1 MFDEIARGLA
11 SAMVRGNY
19 RPGGLPSLEAR
30 GIVRGPC
37 DFIPLAAILLLSA
50 CARVP
55 TETATP
61 TLPSAPVQQP
71 RESGVL
77 IGLTGN
83 ELVSRFGN
91 PALQIRE
98 GNSFK
103 IQFRGRLCVLDAFL
117 YPSTG
122 AQYRVTHVEARS
134 LAGTDTNQSDC
145 IRTLEYP
152 G

>member
-1 MFDEIARGLA
+1 MRIHFALA
-11 SAMVRGNY
+11 LFA
-19 RPGGLPSLEAR
+19 
-30 GIVRGPC
+30 
-37 DFIPLAAILLLSA
+37 LSA

-61 TLPSAPVQQP
+61 TPPPAPAVQL

-83 ELVSRFGN
+83 ELVTRFGR
-91 PALQIRE
+91 PTLQIKE

-103 IQFRGRLCVLDAFL
+103 LQFRGQLCVLDAFL

-134 LAGTDTNQSDC
+134 RAGSDTNQADC
-145 IRTLEYP
+145 IRALEYP

>member
-1 MFDEIARGLA
+1 M
-11 SAMVRGNY
+11 
-19 RPGGLPSLEAR
+19 
-30 GIVRGPC
+30 
-37 DFIPLAAILLLSA
+37 
-50 CARVP
+50 
-55 TETATP
+55 
-61 TLPSAPVQQP
+61 
-71 RESGVL
+71 L

-83 ELVSRFGN
+83 ELVTRFGR
-91 PALQIRE
+91 PVLQIKE

-103 IQFRGRLCVLDAFL
+103 LQFRGQLCVLDAFL

-134 LAGTDTNQSDC
+134 RSGAATNQSDC

>member
-1 MFDEIARGLA
+1 MRFH
-11 SAMVRGNY
+11 
-19 RPGGLPSLEAR
+19 
-30 GIVRGPC
+30 
-37 DFIPLAAILLLSA
+37 PLAAILFLSA

-61 TLPSAPVQQP
+61 TPPPVQPP

-77 IGLTGN
+77 VGMTGN
-83 ELVSRFGN
+83 ELVTRFGS
-91 PALQIRE
+91 PVLQIRE

-134 LAGTDTNQSDC
+134 LLGSDTNQSDC

>member
-1 MFDEIARGLA
+1 MRILIVFALLA
-11 SAMVRGNY
+11 
-19 RPGGLPSLEAR
+19 
-30 GIVRGPC
+30 
-37 DFIPLAAILLLSA
+37 LSA

-61 TLPSAPVQQP
+61 APPPAPVQQP

-83 ELVSRFGN
+83 ELVTRFGR
-91 PALQIRE
+91 PVLQIKE

-103 IQFRGRLCVLDAFL
+103 LQFRGNLCVLDAFL

-122 AQYRVTHVEARS
+122 SQYRVTHVETRS
-134 LAGTDTNQSDC
+134 RAGIDTNQSDC

>member
-1 MFDEIARGLA
+1 MRRALILSVLA
-11 SAMVRGNY
+11 
-19 RPGGLPSLEAR
+19 
-30 GIVRGPC
+30 
-37 DFIPLAAILLLSA
+37 LSA
-50 CARVP
+50 CARTP

-61 TLPSAPVQQP
+61 ATVPPVAPVQQA

-77 IGLTGN
+77 IGKTAN
-83 ELVSRFGN
+83 DLVARFGR
-91 PALQIRE
+91 PVLQIKE

-103 IQFRGRLCVLDAFL
+103 LQFRGASCVLDAFL

-122 AQYRVTHVEARS
+122 AQYRVTHVEARTR
-134 LAGTDTNQSDC
+134 AGIDSNQGDC

>member
-1 MFDEIARGLA
+1 MRFL
-11 SAMVRGNY
+11 
-19 RPGGLPSLEAR
+19 LL
-30 GIVRGPC
+30 
-37 DFIPLAAILLLSA
+37 IPLFAMTA
-50 CARVP
+50 CARVA
-55 TETATP
+55 TEPATP
-61 TLPSAPVQQP
+61 APAPATPAQP

-103 IQFRGRLCVLDAFL
+103 IQFRGQLCVLDAFL

-122 AQYRVTHVEARS
+122 AQFRVTHVETRS
-134 LAGTDTNQSDC
+134 RAGTATNQADC
-145 IRTLEYP
+145 IRALEFP
-152 G
+152 S

>member
-1 MFDEIARGLA
+1 MRRLLIISLLA
-11 SAMVRGNY
+11 
-19 RPGGLPSLEAR
+19 
-30 GIVRGPC
+30 I
-37 DFIPLAAILLLSA
+37 SA

-61 TLPSAPVQQP
+61 TPPPAAPVQQP

-83 ELVSRFGN
+83 ELVTRFGS
-91 PALQIRE
+91 PALQVRE

-103 IQFRGRLCVLDAFL
+103 LQFRGRLCVLDAFL

-134 LAGTDTNQSDC
+134 RAGIDTNQADC

>member
-1 MFDEIARGLA
+1 MPTTFDEARLP
-11 SAMVRGNY
+11 RL
-19 RPGGLPSLEAR
+19 PGDAIRQPMR
-30 GIVRGPC
+30 
-37 DFIPLAAILLLSA
+37 ILLALGLLLLAA

-61 TLPSAPVQQP
+61 APPAAPPVPQQP

-77 IGLTGN
+77 IGLTGP
-83 ELVSRFGN
+83 ELAARFGR
-91 PALQIRE
+91 PILQIKE

-103 IQFRGRLCVLDAFL
+103 LQFRSGQCVLDAFL

-122 AQYRVTHVEARS
+122 GQYRVTHVETRT
-134 LAGTDTNQSDC
+134 LAGVDTNQGPC
-145 IRTLEYP
+145 ISTLQRA

>member
-1 MFDEIARGLA
+1 MRILIAIALMA
-11 SAMVRGNY
+11 
-19 RPGGLPSLEAR
+19 
-30 GIVRGPC
+30 
-37 DFIPLAAILLLSA
+37 LSA

-61 TLPSAPVQQP
+61 TPPPAPAPQQS
-71 RESGVL
+71 RESGIL

-83 ELVSRFGN
+83 ELVTRFGR
-91 PALQIRE
+91 PVLQIKE

-103 IQFRGRLCVLDAFL
+103 LQFRGELCVLDAFL

-134 LAGTDTNQSDC
+134 RAGTETNQSDC
-145 IRTLEYP
+145 IRALEYP

>member
-1 MFDEIARGLA
+1 MR
-11 SAMVRGNY
+11 R
-19 RPGGLPSLEAR
+19 
-30 GIVRGPC
+30 
-37 DFIPLAAILLLSA
+37 ILLTSVLALSA

-61 TLPSAPVQQP
+61 TPPPAPVVQQP

-83 ELVSRFGN
+83 ELVTRFGR
-91 PALQIRE
+91 PVLQIKE

-103 IQFRGRLCVLDAFL
+103 LQFRGQLCVLDAFL

-122 AQYRVTHVEARS
+122 AQYRVTHVETRS
-134 LAGTDTNQSDC
+134 KAGTDTNQGDC

>member
-1 MFDEIARGLA
+1 MRIIIALA
-11 SAMVRGNY
+11 
-19 RPGGLPSLEAR
+19 L
-30 GIVRGPC
+30 
-37 DFIPLAAILLLSA
+37 LALSA

-55 TETATP
+55 SETPAPTP
-61 TLPSAPVQQP
+61 PPPPVQQP

-83 ELVSRFGN
+83 ELVTRFGR
-91 PALQIRE
+91 PVLQIKE

-103 IQFRGRLCVLDAFL
+103 LQFRGNLCVLDAFL

-122 AQYRVTHVEARS
+122 AQYRVTHVETRS
-134 LAGTDTNQSDC
+134 RAGTATNQNDC

>member
-1 MFDEIARGLA
+1 MRFH
-11 SAMVRGNY
+11 
-19 RPGGLPSLEAR
+19 
-30 GIVRGPC
+30 
-37 DFIPLAAILLLSA
+37 PLAAILFLSA
-50 CARVP
+50 CARVA

-61 TLPSAPVQQP
+61 APPPAPSVQQP
-71 RESGVL
+71 REGGVL

-83 ELVSRFGN
+83 DLVSRFGR
-91 PALQIRE
+91 PVLQIRE

-122 AQYRVTHVEARS
+122 AQFRVTHVDARS
-134 LAGTDTNQSDC
+134 LAGSDTNQSDC

>member
-1 MFDEIARGLA
+1 MRRFFLVSVLA
-11 SAMVRGNY
+11 
-19 RPGGLPSLEAR
+19 
-30 GIVRGPC
+30 
-37 DFIPLAAILLLSA
+37 LSA

-61 TLPSAPVQQP
+61 TPPPAPPVQQP
-71 RESGVL
+71 RETGVL

-83 ELVSRFGN
+83 ELVTRFGR
-91 PALQIRE
+91 PALQIKE

-103 IQFRGRLCVLDAFL
+103 LQFRGQLCVLDAFL

-122 AQYRVTHVEARS
+122 SQYRVTHVEARS
-134 LAGTDTNQSDC
+134 RAGTDTNQADC

>member
-1 MFDEIARGLA
+1 MRILIALA
-11 SAMVRGNY
+11 
-19 RPGGLPSLEAR
+19 L
-30 GIVRGPC
+30 
-37 DFIPLAAILLLSA
+37 LALSA

-61 TLPSAPVQQP
+61 TPPPAPPVQQP

-83 ELVSRFGN
+83 ELVTRLGR
-91 PALQIRE
+91 PVLQIKE

-103 IQFRGRLCVLDAFL
+103 LQFRGQLCVLDAFL

-122 AQYRVTHVEARS
+122 AQYRVTHVETRS
-134 LAGTDTNQSDC
+134 RAGTATNQSDC

>member
-1 MFDEIARGLA
+1 MRFH
-11 SAMVRGNY
+11 
-19 RPGGLPSLEAR
+19 P
-30 GIVRGPC
+30 
-37 DFIPLAAILLLSA
+37 FAAILFLSA

-61 TLPSAPVQQP
+61 TPPPTSPVSPP

-77 IGLTGN
+77 IGQTGN
-83 ELVSRFGN
+83 ELVTRFGS

-134 LAGTDTNQSDC
+134 LAGSDTNQNDC

>member
-1 MFDEIARGLA
+1 MRILITLA
-11 SAMVRGNY
+11 
-19 RPGGLPSLEAR
+19 L
-30 GIVRGPC
+30 
-37 DFIPLAAILLLSA
+37 LALSA
-50 CARVP
+50 CARVA

-61 TLPSAPVQQP
+61 TPPPVPPVTQS

-83 ELVSRFGN
+83 ELVTRFGR
-91 PALQIRE
+91 PALQIKE

-103 IQFRGRLCVLDAFL
+103 LQFRGQLCVLDAFL
-117 YPSTG
+117 YPSAG

-134 LAGTDTNQSDC
+134 RAGSDTNQADC
-145 IRTLEYP
+145 IRALEYP

>member
-1 MFDEIARGLA
+1 MRRVLLLSVLA
-11 SAMVRGNY
+11 
-19 RPGGLPSLEAR
+19 
-30 GIVRGPC
+30 
-37 DFIPLAAILLLSA
+37 LSA

-55 TETATP
+55 TETAAPTP
-61 TLPSAPVQQP
+61 PPPPVQQP

-83 ELVSRFGN
+83 ELVTRFGR
-91 PALQIRE
+91 PVLQIKE

-103 IQFRGRLCVLDAFL
+103 LQFRGNLCVLDAFL

-122 AQYRVTHVEARS
+122 AQYRVTHVETRS
-134 LAGTDTNQSDC
+134 RAGNATNQNDC

>member
-1 MFDEIARGLA
+1 MRFL
-11 SAMVRGNY
+11 
-19 RPGGLPSLEAR
+19 LL
-30 GIVRGPC
+30 
-37 DFIPLAAILLLSA
+37 IPLFAMTA
-50 CARVP
+50 CARVA
-55 TETATP
+55 TEPATA
-61 TLPSAPVQQP
+61 PSVPVVPAQP

-91 PALQIRE
+91 PTLQIRE

-103 IQFRGRLCVLDAFL
+103 IQFRGQLCVLDAFL

-122 AQYRVTHVEARS
+122 AQFRVTHVETRS
-134 LAGTDTNQSDC
+134 RAGTATNQADC

>member
-1 MFDEIARGLA
+1 MRILIALA
-11 SAMVRGNY
+11 
-19 RPGGLPSLEAR
+19 L
-30 GIVRGPC
+30 
-37 DFIPLAAILLLSA
+37 LALSA

-61 TLPSAPVQQP
+61 TPPPAPPAQQP

-83 ELVSRFGN
+83 ELVTRFGR
-91 PALQIRE
+91 PVLQIKE

-103 IQFRGRLCVLDAFL
+103 LQFRGQLCVLDAFL

-134 LAGTDTNQSDC
+134 RAGTDTNQADC

>member
-1 MFDEIARGLA
+1 MRILIAVALLA
-11 SAMVRGNY
+11 
-19 RPGGLPSLEAR
+19 
-30 GIVRGPC
+30 
-37 DFIPLAAILLLSA
+37 LSA
-50 CARVP
+50 CARVA

-61 TLPSAPVQQP
+61 TPPPAPVPQP

-83 ELVSRFGN
+83 ELVTRFGR
-91 PALQIRE
+91 PALQIKE

-103 IQFRGRLCVLDAFL
+103 LQFRGQLCVLDAFL

-122 AQYRVTHVEARS
+122 AQYRVTHVETRS
-134 LAGTDTNQSDC
+134 RAGTDTNQSDC

>member
-1 MFDEIARGLA
+1 
-11 SAMVRGNY
+11 
-19 RPGGLPSLEAR
+19 
-30 GIVRGPC
+30 
-37 DFIPLAAILLLSA
+37 
-50 CARVP
+50 VP

-61 TLPSAPVQQP
+61 APTPPPAQQP

-83 ELVSRFGN
+83 ELVTRFGR
-91 PALQIRE
+91 PVLQIKE

-103 IQFRGRLCVLDAFL
+103 LQFRGALCVLDAFL

-134 LAGTDTNQSDC
+134 RAGTNTNQADC

>member
-1 MFDEIARGLA
+1 MRFH
-11 SAMVRGNY
+11 
-19 RPGGLPSLEAR
+19 
-30 GIVRGPC
+30 
-37 DFIPLAAILLLSA
+37 PLAAILFLSA

-61 TLPSAPVQQP
+61 TPPSVPPAQPP

-77 IGLTGN
+77 VGMTGN
-83 ELVSRFGN
+83 ELVTRFGS
-91 PALQIRE
+91 PVLQIRE

-134 LAGTDTNQSDC
+134 LSGLETNQSDC

>member
-1 MFDEIARGLA
+1 MRF
-11 SAMVRGNY
+11 Y
-19 RPGGLPSLEAR
+19 
-30 GIVRGPC
+30 
-37 DFIPLAAILLLSA
+37 PLAAILFLSA

-61 TLPSAPVQQP
+61 TPPSVPTAQQP

-77 IGLTGN
+77 VGMTGN
-83 ELVSRFGN
+83 ELVTRFGS
-91 PALQIRE
+91 PVLQIRE

-134 LAGTDTNQSDC
+134 LSGLDTNQSDC

>member
-1 MFDEIARGLA
+1 MRIIIALA
-11 SAMVRGNY
+11 
-19 RPGGLPSLEAR
+19 L
-30 GIVRGPC
+30 
-37 DFIPLAAILLLSA
+37 LALAA

-61 TLPSAPVQQP
+61 APPPPPVQQP

-83 ELVSRFGN
+83 ELVTRFGR
-91 PALQIRE
+91 PALQIKE

-103 IQFRGRLCVLDAFL
+103 LQFRGQLCVLDAFL

-134 LAGTDTNQSDC
+134 RAGSDTNQADC
-145 IRTLEYP
+145 IRALEFP

>member
-1 MFDEIARGLA
+1 MR
-11 SAMVRGNY
+11 RT
-19 RPGGLPSLEAR
+19 
-30 GIVRGPC
+30 
-37 DFIPLAAILLLSA
+37 FILLPLALSA

-61 TLPSAPVQQP
+61 TPPPPPPVQQP

-83 ELVSRFGN
+83 ELVTRFGR
-91 PALQIRE
+91 PVLQIKE

-103 IQFRGRLCVLDAFL
+103 LQFRGQLCVLDAFL

-134 LAGTDTNQSDC
+134 RAGSDTNQADC
-145 IRTLEYP
+145 IRALEYP